1 MIADGSLQDFSF
13 SDLIQIIG
21 LNASTGTLRLASEG
35 REGAL
40 SCVEGRIVS
49 AQVQDLSGEEA
60 VYALFHWDTGT
71 FTFDPA
77 APAGASNVTAPLG
90 ELAQEGIRR
99 LDRWRAVRS
108 ELSTMTPRAR
118 FRAPQRSLVAE
129 TSSLAVELMAK
140 LSSGEGKTLSELS
153 RSVQL
158 DELSVAQALLELH
171 REGALIV
178 ETAPD
183 EALRSVFRRLC
194 EELYARFASISGLK
208 MTEGLEALLN
218 EQARAKGV
226 ELRWR
231 SGAVQDGVPS
241 TQTFDQLRDLYRD
254 FLTQALDYVTK
265 IHGPGFTE
273 KVLADALEGAT
284 PEERSGWAAL
294 ALPVTLRTP

>member
-1 MIADGSLQDFSF
+1 MIAEGSLQDFSF

-35 REGAL
+35 REGVLA
-40 SCVEGRIVS
+40 CVEGRIVA

-60 VYALFHWDTGT
+60 VYALFHWDTGA
-71 FTFDPA
+71 FRFDPA
-77 APAGASNVTAPLG
+77 APAAPGNVTAALG

-108 ELSTMTPRAR
+108 ELSTLTPRAR
-118 FRAPQRSLVAE
+118 FRAPRRELADDS
-129 TSSLAVELMAK
+129 SSLAVELAAK
-140 LSSGEGKTLSELS
+140 LAAPRGKTLAELA
-153 RSVQL
+153 RDVHL

-231 SGAVQDGVPS
+231 SGAVQDGIPA
-241 TQTFDQLRDLYRD
+241 THAFDALRDLYRD

-273 KVLADALEGAT
+273 KVLADALAGAT
-284 PEERSGWAAL
+284 PEERSSWEAL